1 MATSLL
7 KDSIQDSLN
16 MIVSDDGKLSDA
28 ALRRELDTKFPSVM
42 CKPIPIDAVF
52 KDQAKFDT
60 QNPVISLQLAQIE
73 IGKKQKEKEIKK
85 QLATARSM
93 KDLTI
98 AERLQQLSQC
108 NRNRL
113 LDGSGGNDDD
123 DGNGRPPPPAQQQL
137 LPPPYDFPHSFL
149 ILPLSDNDDDDDND
163 NDAPPPLVPAQ
174 KLAQQLM
181 LGGDGSTTGET
192 EKASVKKKVVLSKN

>member
-1 MATSLL
+1 MVTSLL

-16 MIVSDDGKLSDA
+16 MIVSNDGKLSDA
-28 ALRRELDTKFPSVM
+28 AVRRQFDTKFLSAM
-42 CKPIPIDAVF
+42 RKPIPIDAVF

-60 QNPVISLQLAQIE
+60 QNSVISSLLTQIE

-85 QLATARSM
+85 QKATAPSM

-98 AERLQQLSQC
+98 VKRLQQLSQC

-113 LDGSGGNDDD
+113 LDGSGGSNDD
-123 DGNGRPPPPAQQQL
+123 DGNGRPPPPTQQQL
-137 LPPPYDFPHSFL
+137 SPPPYNFPHSFF
-149 ILPLSDNDDDDDND
+149 ILPPSDRDDDDD
-163 NDAPPPLVPAQ
+163 NDAPPPLALAQ

-181 LGGDGSTTGET
+181 IGGDGSTTGET

>member
-28 ALRRELDTKFPSVM
+28 ALRRELDTKFPSIM

-60 QNPVISLQLAQIE
+60 QNPVISLQLTQIE

-85 QLATARSM
+85 QLASAPSVL
-93 KDLTI
+93 DLKITG
-98 AERLQQLSQC
+98 RLQRLSQFD
-108 NRNRL
+108 RNRP
-113 LDGSGGNDDD
+113 LDAND
-123 DGNGRPPPPAQQQL
+123 G
-137 LPPPYDFPHSFL
+137 
-149 ILPLSDNDDDDDND
+149 DDDDNGR
-163 NDAPPPLVPAQ
+163 N
-174 KLAQQLM
+174 
-181 LGGDGSTTGET
+181 
-192 EKASVKKKVVLSKN
+192 N